1 MNNETAL
8 TPMSGDQPFDRR
20 YLEMA
25 HLYDGAIR
33 SIRTK
38 LEILDREFSIHY
50 SSNPIHHVDS
60 RLKSPQ
66 SIVEKLHRKG
76 FPVTIESAE
85 EHLFDI
91 AGVRIICNYID
102 DIYRLADL
110 ITRQQD
116 IELVE
121 KCDYIRDPKPNGYR
135 SLHLVVRVP
144 VYLSDHTESVPV
156 EIQIRTI
163 AMDFW
168 ASLEHDLRYKA
179 DKSKLPKGINEE
191 MLDCSNKIAEIDLK
205 MQDMYKRIQ
214 KSEAE

>member
-76 FPVTIESAE
+76 FPVTIESA
-85 EHLFDI
+85 
-91 AGVRIICNYID
+91 
-102 DIYRLADL
+102 
-110 ITRQQD
+110 
-116 IELVE
+116 
-121 KCDYIRDPKPNGYR
+121 
-135 SLHLVVRVP
+135 
-144 VYLSDHTESVPV
+144 
-156 EIQIRTI
+156 
-163 AMDFW
+163 
-168 ASLEHDLRYKA
+168 
-179 DKSKLPKGINEE
+179 
-191 MLDCSNKIAEIDLK
+191 
-205 MQDMYKRIQ
+205 
-214 KSEAE
+214 

>member
-33 SIRTK
+33 SVRTK
-38 LEILDREFSIHY
+38 LEILDREFSIHCALPI
-50 SSNPIHHVDS
+50 PIHHIDS

-91 AGVRIICNYID
+91 AGVQNHLQL
-102 DIYRLADL
+102 YR
-110 ITRQQD
+110 
-116 IELVE
+116 
-121 KCDYIRDPKPNGYR
+121 
-135 SLHLVVRVP
+135 
-144 VYLSDHTESVPV
+144 
-156 EIQIRTI
+156 
-163 AMDFW
+163 
-168 ASLEHDLRYKA
+168 
-179 DKSKLPKGINEE
+179 
-191 MLDCSNKIAEIDLK
+191 
-205 MQDMYKRIQ
+205 
-214 KSEAE
+214 